1 MRPAEEIR
9 AAADAAKI
17 VPFPAA
23 KRATHMTLAQ
33 LLDADFPEPTYA
45 VAELVQ
51 KGLTILAGRPK
62 LGKSWLVLDLAL
74 AISTNKKAMGTFDC
88 EQGDVLMLALEDGLP
103 RLRSRFAKLGAK
115 RTSQLDIHTEWA
127 RGKDGVDTIRRWHD
141 AHQATGRMV
150 VVDTITRM
158 RPPSTPNRN
167 AYQADAE
174 ALEPLQRLAVE
185 RGIAVLAV
193 GHTRKAEADDWLDTV
208 GGTSGLTGTADAVLV
223 LRRERGQADAVLYGT
238 GRDIREFEKPLRF
251 DEQSGRWSV
260 LDMSAAEAKAGN
272 FQSEIVAVLRRIG
285 CGLTISQIA
294 SATDHSKQAVY
305 DALDRL
311 EGKGLVQK
319 AGKNLWALP
328 KGW

>member
-45 VAELVQ
+45 VTELVQ

-74 AISTNKKAMGTFDC
+74 AISTNKKAMGSFDC

-127 RGKDGVDTIRRWHD
+127 RGKDGVDAIQRWHD

-238 GRDIREFEKPLRF
+238 GRDIREFEKPLKF
-251 DEQSGRWSV
+251 DERSGRWTA
-260 LDMSAAEAKAGN
+260 LDMSPEAARTGEVGSAILGWLRKVPAGMTLKQLASAIERSPEATANALKRLEDGGLAKKAGG
-272 FQSEIVAVLRRIG
+272 FWVEM
-285 CGLTISQIA
+285 
-294 SATDHSKQAVY
+294 K
-305 DALDRL
+305 
-311 EGKGLVQK
+311 
-319 AGKNLWALP
+319 W
-328 KGW
+328 